1 MSMAAA
7 DAPPILEI
15 TDLRVHFPPR
25 GGGGWHRRAGVV
37 RAVDGVSLTV
47 GRGETLGLVGESGCG
62 KSTLGRAVLRL
73 LPVTSGSIRFDGEE
87 ISAYSKRRF
96 RPLRSRIQL
105 VFQDAGAALNPRW
118 RVRQLIGEPL
128 QIHRQLSGAALR
140 AEVDRLL
147 DTVGLSADLGG
158 RRPRQLSGGQG
169 QRVGIARALALEPD
183 LLICDEPT
191 SALDLTIQ
199 AQIIELLGELQTRL
213 GLSYLFIA
221 HDLGVV
227 QQVSDRVAVMYLG
240 KIVETAP
247 CTALFSSPRHPYT
260 RALLAAVPVL
270 DPQLAR
276 RHPPAP
282 LVGEIPSAANPPAGC
297 NFCTR
302 CPAKNQVMR
311 EHGIDCD
318 LVEPR
323 LTELTPGHPVAC
335 HLQCEA
341 GSFPPA
347 DGATG

>member
-1 MSMAAA
+1 M
-7 DAPPILEI
+7 
-15 TDLRVHFPPR
+15 
-25 GGGGWHRRAGVV
+25 

-73 LPVTSGSIRFDGEE
+73 LPVTSGSIHFDGEE
-87 ISAYSKRRF
+87 ISAYSKRQF
-96 RPLRSRIQL
+96 RPLRPRIQL

-128 QIHRQLSGAALR
+128 EIHRQLSGAPLR
-140 AEVDRLL
+140 VEIDRLL
-147 DTVGLSADLGG
+147 DTVGLSSDLGR

-247 CTALFSSPRHPYT
+247 CDTLFTNPQHPYT
-260 RALLAAVPVL
+260 RALLAAVPVP
-270 DPQLAR
+270 DPQFAR
-276 RHPPAP
+276 RHPPTT
-282 LVGEIPSAANPPAGC
+282 LVGEIPSAANPPVGC

-311 EHGIDCD
+311 EQGIDCD
-318 LVEPR
+318 LVEPS
-323 LTELTPGHPVAC
+323 LIELTPGHPVAC
-335 HLQCEA
+335 HLHGEVGA
-341 GSFPPA
+341 FPPA
-347 DGATG
+347 VGAT